1 MYTSCVFRAHEST
14 DYICTESAWASAL
27 LILCWGQCEG
37 LNCGISDRCSSHVFV
52 FIWSYQFIIYSFI
65 KTLCVG
71 NLQALNNVICK
82 KLILFPQHGFGL
94 IFGRRFCF
102 PCYALQL
109 FLVATNCVW
118 YSPKDRK
125 DLLGSRLTKYR
136 WTR

>member
-1 MYTSCVFRAHEST
+1 MCMYASCAFTAHEGT
-14 DYICTESAWASAL
+14 GYIYTESAWASAL
-27 LILCWGQCEG
+27 LILCWWAMRRPELWDKRQ
-37 LNCGISDRCSSHVFV
+37 V
-52 FIWSYQFIIYSFI
+52 QFPRLRFYMVLSIHYLFFI

-102 PCYALQL
+102 LCYALQL

-125 DLLGSRLTKYR
+125 DLPGSRLTKYG
-136 WTR
+136 